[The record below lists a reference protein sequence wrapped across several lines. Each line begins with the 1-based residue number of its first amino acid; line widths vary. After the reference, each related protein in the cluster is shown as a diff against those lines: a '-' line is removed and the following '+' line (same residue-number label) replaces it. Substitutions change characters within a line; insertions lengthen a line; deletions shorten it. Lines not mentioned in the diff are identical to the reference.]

1 MGASLFNALFQ
12 PLDCSCGK
20 IPQSS
25 NEATPLIR
33 LAAIDLDG
41 TLFNPRQEITP
52 ANKQALLKA
61 QQSGIKIVI
70 VTGRGQHGAERA
82 LAMLGME
89 LPYVSSA
96 GSLARENR
104 DGPAL
109 YAHTFH
115 RLVEIKHVIEFARRA
130 NVGLI
135 ADTPEGTA
143 LWFGPDALEEFM
155 DPMTPDDARK
165 SVRSLDPEKD
175 LDRPLLKL
183 TIAADMELLLQAE
196 ALVRQKCPSLH
207 QVYSGIKY
215 IDLTARGVNK
225 GAALKALAEHW
236 KIRPREIAAI
246 GDQAIDL
253 KMLQYAGL
261 PVAMANA
268 VDALKQ
274 AAKWIAPSNDED
286 GVAWALE
293 RMIQENILS

>member
-1 MGASLFNALFQ
+1 
-12 PLDCSCGK
+12 
-20 IPQSS
+20 
-25 NEATPLIR
+25 LIR

-61 QQSGIKIVI
+61 QESGIKIVI
-70 VTGRGQHGAERA
+70 VTGRGQRGAERA

-96 GSLARENR
+96 GALARENR

-115 RLVEIKHVIEFARRA
+115 RLAEISHVIEFARHA
-130 NVGLI
+130 DVGLI
-135 ADTPEGTA
+135 ADTPEGIS

-155 DPMTPDDARK
+155 DPMTADDARR

-183 TIAADMELLLQAE
+183 TIAADMGALLQVE
-196 ALVRQKCPSLH
+196 ALVSEKCPSLH
-207 QVYSGIKY
+207 QVYSGLKY

-225 GAALKALAEHW
+225 GAALKALAGHW
-236 KIRPREIAAI
+236 RIPSHEIAAI

-261 PVAMANA
+261 PVAMANG

-293 RMIQENILS
+293 RLIKENIVVV